1 MHQQAYEW
9 VASQVGRLTDPD
21 PSVLE
26 IGSLDINGGVR
37 GLFDAEHYH
46 GLDLAAGPGVDE
58 VADAADW
65 TPARTYDVVVSTE
78 VLEHA
83 PRWRDVLANA
93 WAGVAPGGRLL
104 MTCATDPRAPHSAI
118 DGWDVRPG
126 EHYANVAPADVRTV
140 VAGWNPATWSLE
152 VALDR
157 GDLYLRV
164 DRP

>member
-1 MHQQAYEW
+1 MHVQPLAW
-9 VASQVGRLTDPD
+9 VTRQTTDLGPV
-21 PSVLE
+21 SVLE
-26 IGSLDINGGVR
+26 IGSLDINAGVG
-37 GLFDAEHYH
+37 GLFTAEHDH

-58 VADAADW
+58 VSDAADW
-65 TPARTYDVVVSTE
+65 QPTRTYDVVVSTE

-93 WAGVAPGGRLL
+93 WAAVAPGGRLL

-126 EHYANVAPADVRTV
+126 EHYANVAP
-140 VAGWNPATWSLE
+140 
-152 VALDR
+152 DR

-164 DRP
+164 DQPAA